1 MDLKDQLEI
10 IRGEPIQVFDGDPM
24 DIPCIETS
32 DAENLC
38 KNPVVSVHMITYNHE
53 PFIRQAIEGVM
64 MQKTDFEFELIIGED
79 ASQDKTREIC
89 LEYQKKYPD
98 KIRVLWWHENL
109 YKIDGNSRRVT
120 ARCRGEFIAFC
131 EGDDYWT
138 DPLKLQKQVDV
149 MRTHLSVGICFAHIK
164 IAYQDT
170 GLILEEKDRALEIGL
185 ISGTEFS
192 KMCLFGDI
200 IGKEYPNAS
209 RRTLSALIRKD
220 VFIAA
225 KEKYKEVFS
234 MALRLGDT
242 TCWLGCSGIGDV
254 YLLEDVIG
262 VYRVHS
268 GGVTNM
274 LKGGLL
280 SDGIIVRI
288 YFMITQWGFSL
299 GECIKIF
306 RNHIFLSR
314 ILGCEYLSSA
324 EQKLKYKKIKND
336 QDFIGFSGFR
346 FLGYLI
352 CLKFGVL
359 GLLSKR
365 ICDVI
370 FYHIKFKSRI
380 FEKKILDK
388 INSYSTD
395 KKIGV
400 L

>member
-10 IRGEPIQVFDGDPM
+10 IRGEPIQVFDGNPM

-149 MRTHLSVGICFAHIK
+149 MRTHLSVGICFAHTK

-200 IGKEYPNAS
+200 IGKKYPNAS
-209 RRTLSALIRKD
+209 RRTLSALIRRD
-220 VFIAA
+220 IFITA

-234 MALRLGDT
+234 MLLRLGDL

-268 GGVTNM
+268 GGLTNM

-280 SDGIIVRI
+280 SDGIMVRI
-288 YFMITQWGFSL
+288 YFIINQWGISL

-306 RNHIFLSR
+306 RNQIFLSR
-314 ILGCEYLSSA
+314 ILGCEYLSST
-324 EQKLKYKKIKND
+324 EQKLKYKQIKKE
-336 QDFIGFSGFR
+336 QDMLGFFGCR
-346 FLGYLI
+346 FSVYLI
-352 CLKFGVL
+352 CLKFGVF
-359 GLLSKR
+359 GLISKR

-370 FYHIKFKSRI
+370 FFHIKFKSRL